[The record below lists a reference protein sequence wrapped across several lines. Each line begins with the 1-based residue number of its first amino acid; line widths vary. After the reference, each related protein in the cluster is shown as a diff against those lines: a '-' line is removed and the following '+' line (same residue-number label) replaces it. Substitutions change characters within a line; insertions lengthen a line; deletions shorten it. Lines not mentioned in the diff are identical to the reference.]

1 MRMCPNLSNPQIK
14 QEFDELVSVLGENVA
29 YYVWDQN
36 NGYGLDYAPNGAQ
49 SKLFRD
55 LYDYYKDR
63 NKAIEAKAKTL
74 SKEFKQWFQGSKVVD
89 DNGEPLIVYHGTRT
103 SQSIKEEG
111 FSKKMSGKGNRGA
124 NNQWF
129 YFTNSYQNAEY
140 TGVKSNEI
148 EPLIDI
154 ITSVY
159 DLFDTTEIPSIKDI
173 YETIDLNKQKL
184 QELKSSLWKVKDDS
198 IIKRIINKLFK
209 LFGVDIKSSDEL
221 REEYKKNISSINND
235 IEELYRKV
243 KIVDYFN
250 TGIDFLKGDRIKSS
264 INTLHFIKE
273 FINSNS
279 PYRQYAANKLINILY
294 DSNDLI
300 YSPEVFPVFLNIKSP
315 LISDFKM
322 KPSDTNPLLQG
333 KFSSLLQDYN
343 NKEQQLLEELSN
355 STYDGAISKN
365 KFDILF
371 GDIYI
376 AKEPNQIK
384 SIYNNGQFS
393 LTDDNIYHYIKD
405 NVQSATQS
413 SYYSGKQDI
422 GKLFTGEHQ
431 SAREVLNNI
440 INNNF
445 ITEQQYDLAVSL
457 LNNLTENV
465 DVELVNNTDYFMA
478 YQNGKIYINIDGFNS
493 YSNYDVANAFLHE
506 SLHHFT
512 VNKYANDKQFKTR
525 IDILFKKVSEQF
537 PESEYKRKGLYYGLI
552 SPQEFISELYVN
564 RAFRDAVVKKNMSLW
579 RRLLYTILNA
589 LKLVKLANKL
599 WSNEIYQ
606 VYNSI
611 TDAIN
616 NRTLDP
622 DLDNCG
628 EIFYYKPDIN
638 LNYLEQEADNIIKKA
653 MNGLRASEKALKSR
667 GKNPV
672 QITKLQ
678 QQIEEFN
685 NLLQKG
691 EDQKI
696 LIKFIESSSTQF
708 EKVLNAIRKGVIDEN
723 YLSNEQLKNFKNDFL
738 DFYGPVTDDINQKLF
753 FQGYFNDLP
762 AKDLSYISEQLTMIN
777 KAYQEIQG
785 KYNFIL
791 KNRIIKLFKY
801 YGNLYGFTT
810 DDIESFINDKLN
822 NTPEDINRFLRY
834 LQFMSN
840 SKDTGLRIVNRI
852 ISDINSEIQFF
863 ANAKTQDIIR
873 QFSKITTKEQL
884 LYFELDENGKPTGY
898 LVRPLN
904 YGKFKRELNDFL
916 TQLDTK
922 YGVIDKNYYLLDDT
936 AFLNYTREKEEWLEQ
951 HCERKFTNKYY
962 QEYNKL
968 SAIAREKSKTFSKQ
982 ITSLIESLT
991 DSDGVH
997 LEKLSDEDWNK
1008 LDNLYSLKRNLSSD
1022 YYLDGSKKQGEDL
1035 QIAKE
1040 FQNFYRNI
1048 GDNRIKS
1055 KKISQEEINNLITQ
1069 KKKELSPE
1077 LFDKWL
1083 KRNISIQYT
1092 DEFIER
1098 LKSLEKINFGEDQ
1111 EEYDRLY
1118 EERRQ
1123 LLQIGKDN
1131 NNPIYISRKYN
1142 TSVKERILEL
1152 DAHLQALREKYRT
1165 GNSDFFEIAD
1175 IKYTAYYQLDKE
1187 AARKKGDDYYQEWF
1201 YKNHYFTKKGTPRPA
1216 SYYTMLVP
1224 KQQKFYEYRLSRM
1237 AQELDK
1243 TSDLINPNYN
1253 FEDPE
1258 YYQPKK
1264 ELYDNSKAF
1273 QEATKTDSQQ
1283 QVYDYII
1290 STMNEANSKL
1300 NFLRVSDNYRLP
1312 QATGDFIDFTM
1323 RNGNFFKNFGK
1334 MVKDSIVAK
1343 DDDPEFALN
1352 NSITKADGSQL
1363 DLIPTHYIQMLE
1375 HPENISR
1382 NLIGLLAEYSRMAEN
1397 YRIKNQ
1403 HSADLEII
1411 QDAYDTRRYANL
1423 SSQGSI
1429 TSYIDG
1435 KESNTSQK
1443 LREFLDIQLYGRTMK
1458 PWNVSIPFT
1467 NKKISITKLMMN
1479 LRNYASASN
1488 LGNNFLSIIKSIVQ
1502 GFDKAFV
1509 EGFAG
1514 QFYTMDDIS
1523 KSMLRQLYRMPK
1535 RMFNLGNQL
1544 QNDLG
1549 FALLEHNGIAHS
1561 IDEKFKGLQY
1571 NRGFRLL
1578 YKYLVWGGWQ
1588 AADFMV
1594 KLPIVE
1600 SVYVNMKYIPE
1611 QNKFMSFP
1619 QYEKLY
1625 PDLSLK
1631 EKRKMFNNLNTITML
1646 DIITVK
1652 DGKIIIKPEYSE
1664 YAQQAL
1670 NKNIQY
1676 SLRNICNTLCSRIDG
1691 QLRQEDKL
1699 TIFQNAIG
1707 AAIGMHRSF
1716 FIVNANEGLLKN
1728 YQYNPIIDD
1737 YDEAKYS
1744 SGFRGI
1750 AKWMVNLYND
1760 ARYLNNSIKKEQSKK
1775 SLSNVEIYNAKR
1787 IFMQLSIIGMLYLLV
1802 AIWLEPEADDDKD
1815 NQILQSTGYILDSV
1829 RFEELSEYN
1838 PLDIVNQIKNVSPA
1852 ISPFENLLNLI
1863 NPFGFNKNYSTEKIK
1878 SGYYKDMETWQ
1889 RTLIKATPGLRG
1901 AWESQD
1907 ARTKW
1912 QYLQSQL
1919 DK

>member
-14 QEFDELVSVLGENVA
+14 QEFDELVSVLGENTA
-29 YYVWDQN
+29 YYVWNEN

-49 SKLFRD
+49 SKLFQD
-55 LYDYYKDR
+55 LFNYYKDR
-63 NKAIEAKAKTL
+63 NKAIEVKSKTL
-74 SKEFKQWFQGSKVVD
+74 SKEFKQWFQGSKVI
-89 DNGEPLIVYHGTRT
+89 DNNEEPLIVYHG
-103 SQSIKEEG
+103 G
-111 FSKKMSGKGNRGA
+111 PKGIEQFVNPKDLSRKYAGLHSTVLNR
-124 NNQWF
+124 NNQMGIYFIDKKKIAEQYADAYRKDKQIYPVFICAKNIQNIKQIQF
-129 YFTNSYQNAEY
+129 Y
-140 TGVKSNEI
+140 G
-148 EPLIDI
+148 
-154 ITSVY
+154 
-159 DLFDTTEIPSIKDI
+159 
-173 YETIDLNKQKL
+173 L
-184 QELKSSLWKVKDDS
+184 QFLKN
-198 IIKRIINKLFK
+198 INKLFDRNYINYQDITQQDVEK
-209 LFGVDIKSSDEL
+209 LKDK
-221 REEYKKNISSINND
+221 
-235 IEELYRKV
+235 
-243 KIVDYFN
+243 
-250 TGIDFLKGDRIKSS
+250 GIDGLSTDSW
-264 INTLHFIKE
+264 
-273 FINSNS
+273 SNS
-279 PYRQYAANKLINILY
+279 I
-294 DSNDLI
+294 
-300 YSPEVFPVFLNIKSP
+300 EFVVF
-315 LISDFKM
+315 
-322 KPSDTNPLLQG
+322 
-333 KFSSLLQDYN
+333 
-343 NKEQQLLEELSN
+343 N
-355 STYDGAISKN
+355 S
-365 KFDILF
+365 
-371 GDIYI
+371 
-376 AKEPNQIK
+376 NQIK
-384 SIYNNGQFS
+384 SIDNNSQFS
-393 LTDDNIYHYIKD
+393 LTDDNIYYYVKD
-405 NVQSATQS
+405 NIKSSSIV
-413 SYYSGKQDI
+413 SYYSGKQGI
-422 GKLFTGEHQ
+422 GKLFTGKNQ
-431 SAREVLNNI
+431 SAKQVLTNL
-440 INNNF
+440 INNSF
-445 ITEQQYDLAVSL
+445 ITEQQYVLAQSILGNIEDSV
-457 LNNLTENV
+457 E
-465 DVELVNNTDYFMA
+465 VELVNSTDYFMA

-506 SLHHFT
+506 LLHYFT
-512 VNKYANDKQFKTR
+512 VNKYANDKQFRNR
-525 IDILFKKVSEQF
+525 IDSLFNKISEQF
-537 PESEYKRKGLYYGLI
+537 PESEYKRTGLYYGLTN
-552 SPQEFISELYVN
+552 PQEFISELYVN
-564 RAFRDAVVKKNMSLW
+564 KAFRDAILKKNMSLW

-599 WSNEIYQ
+599 QPNDIYQ

-628 EIFYYKPDIN
+628 EIFYYKADIN
-638 LNYLEQEADNIIKKA
+638 LNYLEYEADNIIRKA
-653 MNGLRASEKALKSR
+653 MNGLRASEKALKNR
-667 GKNPV
+667 DKNPV
-672 QITKLQ
+672 FITKLQ

-696 LIKFIESSSTQF
+696 LIKFIENSSTQF
-708 EKVLNAIRKGVIDEN
+708 EKVLNTIRKGIIAVN

-738 DFYGPVTDDINQKLF
+738 DFYGPVTEEINQKLF
-753 FQGYFNDLP
+753 FQGYFNNLP
-762 AKDLSYISEQLTMIN
+762 AKDLSYISEQLTLIN

-791 KNRIIKLFKY
+791 KNKVINLFKY
-801 YGNLYGFTT
+801 YGDLYNFPT

-822 NTPEDINRFLRY
+822 NTPEDMNRFLRY

-863 ANAKTQDIIR
+863 ANTKTQDIIR

-904 YGKFKRELNDFL
+904 YGKFKQDLNNFL
-916 TQLDTK
+916 TQLDAK
-922 YGVIDKNYYLLDDT
+922 YNVVDKNYYLLDDT
-936 AFLNYTREKEEWLEQ
+936 SFLNYTREKEEWLEQ

-962 QEYNKL
+962 KEYNKL
-968 SAIAREKSKTFSKQ
+968 SAIAREKAKSLNKQ
-982 ITSLIESLT
+982 ITAIIESVT
-991 DSDGVH
+991 DSEGVH
-997 LEKLSDEDWNK
+997 LERLDDRDWNK
-1008 LDNLYSLKRNLSSD
+1008 LDNLYSLKRNLSND

-1040 FQNFYRNI
+1040 FQNFYKGI
-1048 GDNRIKS
+1048 GDNKIKS
-1055 KKISQEEINNLITQ
+1055 KKISQEEINKLITQ
-1069 KKKELSPE
+1069 KKKELSTE
-1077 LFDKWL
+1077 LFDKWF

-1092 DEFIER
+1092 DEFVDS
-1098 LKSLEKINFGEDQ
+1098 LKSSEKINFKEDQ

-1131 NNPIYISRKYN
+1131 NSSINISNKYN

-1152 DAHLQALREKYRT
+1152 DAYLQALREKHRT

-1175 IKYTAYYQLDKE
+1175 IKPTAYYQLDKE

-1201 YKNHYFTKKGTPRPA
+1201 YKNHYFTKKGIPRPA
-1216 SYYTMLVP
+1216 SYYTILVP

-1237 AQELDK
+1237 NQELDK
-1243 TSDLINPNYN
+1243 NSDLINPNYN

-1264 ELYDNSKAF
+1264 ELYDNSKAY
-1273 QEATKTDSQQ
+1273 EAATKTDSQQ
-1283 QVYDYII
+1283 QVYNYIVN
-1290 STMNEANSKL
+1290 TLDEANSKL
-1300 NFLRVSDNYRLP
+1300 NFLSKRDNYKLP

-1334 MVKDSIVAK
+1334 MIKDSIVAK

-1352 NSITKADGSQL
+1352 NSVTKADGSQL

-1382 NLIGLLAEYSRMAEN
+1382 NLVGLLAEYSRMAEN
-1397 YRIKNQ
+1397 YRLKNQ

-1411 QDAYDTRRYANL
+1411 QDAYDIRRYANL
-1423 SSQGSI
+1423 SSKGQI
-1429 TSYIDG
+1429 TSYIEG
-1435 KESNTSQK
+1435 KESNTGQK

-1458 PWNVSIPFT
+1458 PWNITIPFT
-1467 NKKISITKLMMN
+1467 NKKISITKLMTN

-1514 QFYTMDDIS
+1514 QFYTMSDIS

-1535 RMFNLGNQL
+1535 RMLNLGNQL

-1571 NRGFRLL
+1571 KRGFRLL
-1578 YKYLVWGGWQ
+1578 YKYLIWGGWQ

-1600 SVYVNMKYIPE
+1600 SVYANMKYVPE

-1625 PDLSLK
+1625 PGLSLK

-1664 YAQQAL
+1664 YMQQAFD
-1670 NKNIQY
+1670 KNVQY
-1676 SLRNICNTLCSRIDG
+1676 SVRNICNTLCSKIDG

-1716 FIVNANEGLLKN
+1716 FIVNANEALLKN

-1737 YDEAKYS
+1737 FDEARYS

-1750 AKWMVNLYND
+1750 IKWIINLYNEV
-1760 ARYLNNSIKKEQSKK
+1760 RYLNNSIKREQLKK
-1775 SLSNVEIYNAKR
+1775 SLSNIEIYNSKR
-1787 IFMQLSIIGMLYLLV
+1787 ILMQLSIIGMLYLLV
-1802 AIWLEPEADDDKD
+1802 AIWLKPQADDDKD
-1815 NQILQSTGYILDSV
+1815 DQLLQSTGYILDSV

-1852 ISPFENLLNLI
+1852 ISPFENMLNLV
-1863 NPFGFNKNYSTEKIK
+1863 NPFKFSKNYSTEKIK
-1878 SGYYKDMETWQ
+1878 SGYYKDMEKWQ
-1889 RTLIKATPGLRG
+1889 KTLIKATPGLRG
-1901 AWESQD
+1901 VWESQD